1 MKLKPGAFGF
11 MAEAPPW
18 RCGRQETLSE
28 RRENVRMFR
37 FCVVLGVEL

>member
-18 RCGRQETLSE
+18 RCGRQETLAE
-28 RRENVRMFR
+28 RRENVRMLLV
-37 FCVVLGVEL
+37 CVFLGGEL